1 MRKNDE
7 ENIEETVK
15 EEEIVAKA
23 LDGQRYPLPLCE
35 SMWVSGVP
43 IQGSRVAMLRGRQ
56 VARCGRCGT
65 WWGKL
70 IKIER

>member
-1 MRKNDE
+1 MIDE
-7 ENIEETVK
+7 DIERQTSK
-15 EEEIVAKA
+15 
-23 LDGQRYPLPLCE
+23 
-35 SMWVSGVP
+35 WVSILIAGVP

-56 VARCGRCGT
+56 AARCGRGGT